1 MDFPNPASF
10 EGSQPA
16 SIRPSGRVPNDRS
29 PKEAWEGFLIAVGW
43 AESVTHS
50 DTHLAKCLTSG
61 IAPQQSCAIFLCCL
75 GGEI

>member
-29 PKEAWEGFLIAVGW
+29 PKEAWEGFLIAVGR

-50 DTHLAKCLTSG
+50 DTHLAKCLNFRHCPTAELCNISLLSG
-61 IAPQQSCAIFLCCL
+61 W
-75 GGEI
+75 

>member
-16 SIRPSGRVPNDRS
+16 SIRPSGRVPKDRS
-29 PKEAWEGFLIAVGW
+29 PKEAWEGFLIAVGR

-50 DTHLAKCLTSG
+50 DTHLNASTSG
-61 IAPQQSCAIFLCCL
+61 IAPQQSSAIFLCCL
-75 GGEI
+75 DGEI